1 MSGRDKEG
9 LWALPSL
16 VDSIEDCMRD
26 LTVCASH
33 DLIQHVA
40 RSPAPVE
47 LQMHKSA
54 EVEISLLSVGGG
66 GQSSPTRRHPSGTI
80 LIYRRLFGNL
90 ALRSV
95 IVSQPHG
102 QVRDVKR
109 ELLSEDDEGASRLCA
124 GVGPLV
130 LRRLGGLSRLVES
143 TSKFPSGVLEVALFP
158 PTREEEGLGGF
169 SPWEDPDPLVLQ
181 MKVSGSTLEAL
192 LTSRSALET
201 AEEGAG
207 VNDRSEGTRQWAAG
221 LNLNVGGLSSEIDD
235 IVRRCLAS
243 RRVDPESLA
252 SLGLTHIRGL
262 LLHGPP
268 GTGKTLLARELAKQ
282 LGASSDTIKVVNGP
296 EIFSKFVG
304 EPERNVRELFA
315 ASLDEWE
322 VMGDQSRLHVVI
334 LDELDAIAK
343 ARSGGDG
350 DGSSTRDSVVNQLL
364 AMMDGVQER
373 SNFIV
378 IGLTNRK
385 DLIDPALLRPGRLEV
400 HIQLSLPDAA
410 ARAEILNI
418 AMRNMTASGLLDP
431 DAHPR
436 SVVPWLVGSS
446 EGLGFSGADLVG
458 LVRSAG
464 SFAIA
469 RAFDQRMKIPFP
481 ALATHPNSDIREVA
495 DGAKK
500 GKLNIVVRREDFEKA
515 LEETR
520 RTKVGG

>member
-1 MSGRDKEG
+1 MSMSGRDKEG

-66 GQSSPTRRHPSGTI
+66 GQSSPTRRYPSGTI

-109 ELLSEDDEGASRLCA
+109 ELLSEDDEGP
-124 GVGPLV
+124 GEELV

-169 SPWEDPDPLVLQ
+169 SPWEDSDPLVLQ
-181 MKVSGSTLEAL
+181 MKVPGSTLEAL

-207 VNDRSEGTRQWAAG
+207 VNDRGEGTRQWAAG

-243 RRVDPESLA
+243 RRVDPEALA

-334 LDELDAIAK
+334 LDELDAVAK

-446 EGLGFSGADLVG
+446 EGLEFSGADLVG

-469 RAFDQRMKIPFP
+469 RAFDQRLKIPSP
-481 ALATHPNSDIREVA
+481 ALATHPSSDIREVA

>member
-1 MSGRDKEG
+1 MSMSGRDKEG

-16 VDSIEDCMRD
+16 VDSIEECLQD
-26 LTVCASH
+26 LTVCASNE
-33 DLIQHVA
+33 LIQLVA

-47 LQMHKSA
+47 LQMHKSP

-80 LIYRRLFGNL
+80 LLYRRLYGNL

-109 ELLSEDDEGASRLCA
+109 ELLSDDEGESET
-124 GVGPLV
+124 V

-143 TSKFPSGVLEVALFP
+143 TSRFPSGVLEVALFP
-158 PTREEEGLGGF
+158 PTREEEGFGDF
-169 SPWEDPDPLVLQ
+169 TPWEDLDPGVLQ
-181 MKVSGSTLEAL
+181 IKAPGTTLSDL
-192 LTSRSALET
+192 LSSRTSASPDEGEKSRDGDEDGD
-201 AEEGAG
+201 EE
-207 VNDRSEGTRQWAAG
+207 DTRAWAAG
-221 LNLNVGGLSSEIDD
+221 LNLNVGGLSSEIDN

-252 SLGLTHIRGL
+252 ALGLTHIRGL
-262 LLHGPP
+262 LLSGPP

-296 EIFSKFVG
+296 EVFSKYVG

-315 ASLDEWE
+315 DSLEEWE
-322 VMGDQSRLHVVI
+322 VAGDKSRLHVII

-343 ARSGGDG
+343 SRSGGDG

-385 DLIDPALLRPGRLEV
+385 DLIDSALLRPGRLEV
-400 HIQLSLPDAA
+400 HIQLALPDAA

-418 AMRNMTASGLLDP
+418 AMRNMTASGLLDS

-436 SVVPWLVGSS
+436 LVVPWLVSNT
-446 EGLGFSGADLVG
+446 EGLELSGADLVG

-464 SFAIA
+464 SFAIS
-469 RAFDQRMKIPFP
+469 RAFDQRMGGGA
-481 ALATHPNSDIREVA
+481 ALPTHPAADIREA
-495 DGAKK
+495 AEGTKK
-500 GKLNIVVRREDFEKA
+500 GRLNIVVRREDFDKA

-520 RTKVGG
+520 RTKES